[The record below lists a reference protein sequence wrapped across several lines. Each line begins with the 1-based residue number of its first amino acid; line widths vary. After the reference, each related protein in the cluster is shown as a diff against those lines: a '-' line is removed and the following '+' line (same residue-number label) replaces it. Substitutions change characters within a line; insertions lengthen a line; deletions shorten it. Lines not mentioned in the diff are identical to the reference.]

1 MDTTAILE
9 FVKKYLKWLI
19 IGGVV
24 LVLAFALFVTK
35 NNIVN
40 TGNTKEVALNNQYL
54 DNQNYLS
61 DCIVRIRESAGVAK
75 GQRDALDEIITDA
88 VKGRYDSGSSAQVGQ
103 GALFSAIT
111 EAYPDLSALSGTFDK
126 VLVVV
131 NGCRTDYRGKQTQLL
146 SMLKDF
152 DTWRISSWTVRT
164 FGGSDFPD
172 ENLQAQIGNKFTTG
186 KEALVQMK
194 TIVLVKDA
202 SGAYESGTLT
212 PEDPFSSK

>member
-1 MDTTAILE
+1 MNGSDILE
-9 FVKKYLKWLI
+9 FIKKHVVAVSIVCIAVFAL
-19 IGGVV
+19 V
-24 LVLAFALFVTK
+24 LVLVTK

-40 TGNTKEVALNNQYL
+40 TGNTKEVALNAQYV

-88 VKGRYDSGSSAQVGQ
+88 VKGRYDQGSSAQVGQ

-152 DTWRISSWTVRT
+152 DTWRIGSWTVRT
-164 FGGSDFPD
+164 FGGSNFPD
-172 ENLQAQIGNKFTTG
+172 ENLQAQIGKNITTG
-186 KEALVQMK
+186 KEALIQMK

-202 SGAYESGTLT
+202 SGAYETGTLT
-212 PEDPFSSK
+212 PEDPFATK

>member
-1 MDTTAILE
+1 MNGSAALE
-9 FVKKYLKWLI
+9 FAKKYMKWLI

-35 NNIVN
+35 NGIVN
-40 TGNTKEVALNNQYL
+40 TGNTKEVALNAQYQ

-61 DCIVRIRESAGVAK
+61 DCIVRIRESAGIAK
-75 GQRDALDEIITDA
+75 GQRDALDTIITDA
-88 VKGRYDSGSSAQVGQ
+88 VQGRYDAGSTAQVGK
-103 GALFSAIT
+103 GAMFSAIT

-126 VLVVV
+126 VLIVV

-152 DTWRISSWTVRT
+152 DTWRIGSWTVRT

-172 ENLQAQIGNKFTTG
+172 DNLQAQIGGDITTG
-186 KEALVQMK
+186 KAALIQMK

-202 SGAYESGTLT
+202 TGAYKTGTLT
-212 PEDPFSSK
+212 PEDPFANK